1 MSSGLACFSGT
12 ARSLRWVVWRN
23 HGRQTPNSMFIFE
36 RSFWTVA
43 AGLGMALAFVAA
55 AALILG

>member
-1 MSSGLACFSGT
+1 
-12 ARSLRWVVWRN
+12 
-23 HGRQTPNSMFIFE
+23 MFIFE